1 MQIAAALKTTS
12 AAALAWTRLD
22 ITRPTPPAN
31 VTIAAIIG
39 KNIAFIDPVN
49 FLSVSTHLRSYLL
62 ILVNK
67 RGSHARRSGASPRI
81 ALAVA
86 SCGSEAFFVFLR
98 KFRKFT
104 KRLNG
109 LVNLVVGV
117 AGLALCHRH

>member
-1 MQIAAALKTTS
+1 MRGPTTMQIAAALKTAS

-49 FLSVSTHLRSYLL
+49 FYKLAHTYRSNIL

-67 RGSHARRSGASPRI
+67 RGSHVHRAAAECSR
-81 ALAVA
+81 
-86 SCGSEAFFVFLR
+86 CAFFLFLR
-98 KFRKFT
+98 KFRTFT

-117 AGLALCHRH
+117 AGFAFASLSH